1 MDVSNLSPIAAL
13 LAVIIAWKS
22 LTIANRQMRAAVKI
36 ADKQI
41 TAPMRQAWIN
51 KLREM
56 LAELTSACTHY
67 RVAGIEGRPGEE
79 GAALIL
85 LVDHIRLMLNPKED
99 DHQRL
104 EEQLHEM
111 VGNVAEQKANKDEFL
126 KIREKVFYLS
136 KRVLKREWNRV
147 QEPIQTG
154 KAAEIKKSW

>member
-1 MDVSNLSPIAAL
+1 
-13 LAVIIAWKS
+13 
-22 LTIANRQMRAAVKI
+22 
-36 ADKQI
+36 
-41 TAPMRQAWIN
+41 MRQAWIN

-111 VGNVAEQKANKDEFL
+111 VGNIADQKANKDEFL
-126 KIREKVFYLS
+126 KIREKGFLS
-136 KRVLKREWNRV
+136 LEEGSEARMEPCKGAYTNRRSSRDQKVLVAPLGSLPASRIAPDGLGGPERSLFHPSANNL
-147 QEPIQTG
+147 QD
-154 KAAEIKKSW
+154 KA

>member
-1 MDVSNLSPIAAL
+1 MEASQTNTLFLFIPSIVAF
-13 LAVIIAWKS
+13 LAVLISWRS
-22 LTIANRQMRAAVKI
+22 LTIANRHMRAAVKI

-56 LAELTSACTHY
+56 LAELTSVCTHY
-67 RVAGIEGRPGEE
+67 RVAGIEGRSGEE
-79 GAALIL
+79 VTAVIL

-111 VGNVAEQKANKDEFL
+111 VENIAEQKANKDEFL
-126 KIREKVFYLS
+126 EIREKVFYLS

-147 QEPIQTG
+147 KEPI
-154 KAAEIKKSW
+154 